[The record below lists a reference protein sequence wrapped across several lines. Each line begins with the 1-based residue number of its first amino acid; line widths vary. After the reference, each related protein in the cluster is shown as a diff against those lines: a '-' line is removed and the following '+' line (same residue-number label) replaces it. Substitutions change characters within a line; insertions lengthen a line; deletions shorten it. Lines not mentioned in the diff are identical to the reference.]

1 MHRFF
6 RAFFAA
12 AATFA
17 LALGP
22 SPVSAADHGDTPLL
36 TSIGRSDAKITDL
49 HAFVN
54 GSNLV
59 LALSTNVNVP
69 TSAATYT
76 FPSDLV
82 LTIHVDTDAAVSFAD
97 QTANAA
103 YGGKVLAPAQVS
115 SNVRFKVKFKADG
128 TPVLMAKGVAEIW
141 ESQIAFFAGLRDDPF
156 IRGNRAG
163 RNVGSVVIEIPLAA
177 IDAPQSTLLV
187 WATSKVDD
195 VFGPFQDLAGRALR
209 SMFPENDYM
218 NTTSPSMHRGM
229 MGVAPDVMIFD
240 TSKPAIFPNGRA
252 PADDVID
259 LVGDVRVTSTD
270 SPFPSA
276 NDLPF
281 LGVFPYLANPHPAH

>member
-1 MHRFF
+1 MHRLF
-6 RAFFAA
+6 RALFAA
-12 AATFA
+12 AFA
-17 LALGP
+17 LAAGT
-22 SPVSAADHGDTPLL
+22 SPVGAADHGDTPLL

-82 LTIHVDTDAAVSFAD
+82 LTIHIDTDAAVSFAD
-97 QTANAA
+97 ETANAV
-103 YGGKVLAPAQVS
+103 YGGKVLAPAQVA
-115 SNVRFKVKFKADG
+115 SNVRLKVKFKPDG

-163 RNVGSVVIEIPLAA
+163 RNVGSVVIEMPLAA
-177 IDAPQSTLLV
+177 INAPQSTLLL
-187 WATSKVDD
+187 WATSRVDD

-240 TSKPAIFPNGRA
+240 TSKPAVFPNGRA
-252 PADDVID
+252 LADDVVD
-259 LVGDVRVTSTD
+259 LVGDVRVTGTD

-281 LGVFPYLANPHPAH
+281 LGGFPYLANPHPAH

>member
-1 MHRFF
+1 MHCLS

-17 LALGP
+17 LAAA
-22 SPVSAADHGDTPLL
+22 PVGAADHGDTPLL

-82 LTIHVDTDAAVSFAD
+82 LTIHIDTDAAVSFAD
-97 QTANAA
+97 ATANAV
-103 YGGKVLAPAQVS
+103 YGGKVLAPAEVS
-115 SNVRFKVKFKADG
+115 SNVRLKVKFKSDG
-128 TPVLMAKGVAEIW
+128 TPVLMAKGVAEVW

-177 IDAPQSTLLV
+177 INAPQSTLLV

-229 MGVAPDVMIFD
+229 MRVAPDVMILD
-240 TSKPAIFPNGRA
+240 TSKPATFPNGRA
-252 PADDVID
+252 LTDDVVD

-270 SPFPSA
+270 SPFPST

-281 LGVFPYLANPHPAH
+281 LNVFPYLANPHPAH